1 MNILITG
8 ASGYIG
14 GRLIEALSSGSK
26 NHMLTIA
33 LRSKPCKSIQDF
45 SNIRLKNINL
55 ESLIELEDLCKNI
68 DMVIHLAGVK
78 AEDCKN
84 NPSYAL
90 SVNTLGTS
98 NLLQAAINQKV
109 KRFIC
114 MSSIH
119 VYGEFLNG
127 KITEEA
133 ATNPINPY
141 SSSHKAAE
149 DMVRYAHNQKQ
160 IEGVVIRLSN
170 AIGRPIDSGV
180 ACWSLLVN
188 DLCAQAMASN
198 TMVLKTAGIQSRDFV
213 TMTDTCK
220 IIEHLIELPSAMLG
234 DGLFNAGSGRSRS
247 ILGMAKIIRDRV
259 FLVTQKQTKIFCKI
273 SDLHKSDVYMEYS
286 IDKLIKSG
294 FKFENEAE
302 FNQEIDSL
310 VEFILKNNIQ
320 TDSITDQIR
329 SEVSFFKN
337 YLEFSES
344 TMVVESHD
352 LQDGLQ
358 TKCQICGNTELE
370 LVIDLGTQPLGD
382 KLESINSKYKKDEI
396 AISSYPLAQ
405 LFCNN
410 CSLNQLNYICP
421 SHILFGDDYSYKT
434 GVTSELVDYQAGM
447 AMELVD
453 QLNLTQKDLVCDLG
467 SNDGTL
473 LKGFLKQNV
482 KVIGVEPTDIADLAN
497 DDGVPTLRMP
507 FGEYA
512 ANGVVSKAG
521 KVSLATATNVFA
533 HVQKLGDFIRG
544 LDILLKEDGWFC
556 FENHYLFEII
566 DKLQYDT
573 IYHEHLRSLSVS
585 AVVNLFSQYKFT
597 VMKVEKTARYG
608 GNMRVL
614 VQKGNHEPL
623 DNSVKDF
630 IKLEKEM
637 GLFKKAKYQQF
648 RDGVIATKIDLL
660 NFLLKIKKENKTI
673 AGYSLPARAITLI
686 NYVGIDND
694 LLPYVVEQK
703 SSLKLNRFIPG
714 TKIPVISNECLEENK
729 PDYLLVFAWHLK
741 DEILFHL
748 RERGIEGIC
757 IFPLPEVNLV
767 EL

>member
-14 GRLIEALSSGSK
+14 GRLIEILSSDSN
-26 NHMLTIA
+26 NHFLTLA
-33 LRSKPCKSIQDF
+33 VRSKASKSIRNF
-45 SNIRLKNINL
+45 SNTRLKNINL
-55 ESLIELEDLCKNI
+55 ESLTELEDLCKNI
-68 DMVIHLAGVK
+68 DVVVHLAGVK
-78 AEDCKN
+78 AQDCKI
-84 NPSYAL
+84 NPAYAI
-90 SVNTLGTS
+90 SVNSLGTS

-119 VYGEFLNG
+119 VYGELLNG
-127 KITEEA
+127 KVTEETS
-133 ATNPINPY
+133 TNPINPY
-141 SSSHKAAE
+141 ASSHKAAE
-149 DMVRYAHNQKQ
+149 DMVRYAHHEKQ

-170 AIGRPIDSGV
+170 AIGPPIDSSV
-180 ACWSLLVN
+180 PCWSLLVN
-188 DLCAQAMASN
+188 ELCTQAITSN
-198 TMVLKTAGIQSRDFV
+198 VMVLKTAGIQSRDFI

-247 ILGMAKIIRDRV
+247 ILGMAKIIRDRI
-259 FLVTQKQTKIFCKI
+259 FLSTQKNTKIYCKI
-273 SDLHKSDVYMEYS
+273 SDLHKSDVYMKYS

-294 FKFENEAE
+294 FELESKAN

-310 VEFILKNNIQ
+310 VKFILKSKIKA
-320 TDSITDQIR
+320 DSIANQIK
-329 SEVSFFKN
+329 SERDFSKK
-337 YLEFSES
+337 YLEFRES
-344 TMVVESHD
+344 NMFVERHD
-352 LQDGLQ
+352 LQDGFQ
-358 TKCQICGNTELE
+358 SECQICGNKELE
-370 LVIDLGTQPLGD
+370 LVIDLGSQPLGD
-382 KLESINSKYKKDEI
+382 KLESINSKKEDEI
-396 AISSYPLAQ
+396 AIASYPLAQ
-405 LFCNN
+405 VYCNN

-434 GVTSELVDYQAGM
+434 GVTNELVEYQAGM
-447 AMELVD
+447 AKELVNE
-453 QLNLTQKDLVCDLG
+453 LNLTQKDLVCDLG

-497 DDGVPTLRMP
+497 DDGINTLRMP

-512 ANGVVSKAG
+512 ANGVVSKVG

-544 LDILLKEDGWFC
+544 LDILLKDDGWFC

-597 VMKVEKTARYG
+597 VMKVEKTTRYG
-608 GNMRVL
+608 GNMRVM
-614 VQKGNHEPL
+614 VQKGKHERVN
-623 DNSVKDF
+623 NSVEEF
-630 IKLEKEM
+630 IKLEREM
-637 GLFKKAKYQQF
+637 GLFTYAKYQQF

-660 NFLLKIKKENKTI
+660 NFLLKIKKENKKI

-694 LLPYVVEQK
+694 LLPYVVEQR

-741 DEILFHL
+741 DEIIYHL
-748 RERGIEGIC
+748 RERGIKGIC